1 MTTAQSKA
9 LNDRELVALALSG
22 DASALATLLAR
33 HRPAIARHV
42 QRYPLD
48 AADRQDLV
56 QDVMLQVV
64 RKLHLFRGDS
74 QLSTWLYRITAN
86 TALMRMRSDR
96 RRRED
101 SLDESSVE
109 EDVSLPAPPGGEWAQ
124 RADARLEQAELQKQ
138 LQRAVAALPHHYQ
151 EVVREHYVEGRSL
164 DSAAAALSTTESAVR
179 SRLHRARE
187 ALRRMLIEQSIGQI
201 DAA

>member
-1 MTTAQSKA
+1 MNPDSKA
-9 LNDRELVALALSG
+9 LTDRELVTLALSG
-22 DASALATLLAR
+22 KANALATLLAR
-33 HRPAIARHV
+33 HRPAVARHV

-101 SLDESSVE
+101 ALDETSV
-109 EDVSLPAPPGGEWAQ
+109 DDNLTLAAPAGGEWAQ
-124 RADARLEQAELQKQ
+124 GADVRLERAQLETR
-138 LQRAVAALPHHYQ
+138 LQRAVAALPRQYQ

-164 DSAAAALSTTESAVR
+164 DSAAAALATTESAVR
-179 SRLHRARE
+179 SRLHRAR
-187 ALRRMLIEQSIGQI
+187 ARRCEGC
-201 DAA
+201 